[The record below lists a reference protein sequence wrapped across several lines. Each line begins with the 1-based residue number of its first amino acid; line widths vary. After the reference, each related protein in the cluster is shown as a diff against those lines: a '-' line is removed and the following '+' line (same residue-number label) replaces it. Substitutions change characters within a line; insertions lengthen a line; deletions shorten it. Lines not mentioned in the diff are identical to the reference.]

1 LIVAALLV
9 VIVALLVERAWR
21 EREHARER
29 RRLTN
34 AIVAKN
40 GGELI
45 ALERAPRGEKRV
57 SEQREKA
64 MQLHNPLGYGD

>member
-1 LIVAALLV
+1 MTVALIV
-9 VIVALLVERAWR
+9 VIVALIAERAWR

-45 ALERAPRGEKRV
+45 ALERERPARERSPERERA
-57 SEQREKA
+57 EQIT
-64 MQLHNPLGYGD
+64 NPIGY

>member
-1 LIVAALLV
+1 MTFAL
-9 VIVALLVERAWR
+9 VALLVLAVVERVWR

-40 GGELI
+40 GGELL
-45 ALERAPRGEKRV
+45 ALERERPARERSPERERA
-57 SEQREKA
+57 EQIT
-64 MQLHNPLGYGD
+64 NPIGY

>member
-1 LIVAALLV
+1 MIAAVLFA
-9 VIVALLVERAWR
+9 VIVALLVERVWR

-40 GGELI
+40 GGEL
-45 ALERAPRGEKRV
+45 ALLDR
-57 SEQREKA
+57 EQRERKERPERERA
-64 MQLHNPLGYGD
+64 EQLSNPIGY

>member
-1 LIVAALLV
+1 MT
-9 VIVALLVERAWR
+9 VALVGIVLALIAERVWR

-45 ALERAPRGEKRV
+45 ALEREPRDPDPEILKER
-57 SEQREKA
+57 QRA
-64 MQLHNPLGYGD
+64 RSLDNPLGA